1 MTHGVLGL
9 LFGAFAL
16 APWSPLAAQTGR
28 GSAGAAL
35 TSRVECSYLHR
46 HSGAGTTEQHWL
58 TALVLWRGQEGWRDR
73 AVSSEAA
80 NRAYRMAERAAEDAG
95 RHFVGGQS
103 GGVVYSAA
111 FDDDS
116 LYVLGRGY
124 PLPRGDSAFAIM
136 VDRIDGVGGDP
147 SIVATANITAR
158 LPAEFWTRHW
168 MSGDTLFTIL
178 PREPQRFLLD
188 ALRRSPRLG
197 QFLD

>member
-1 MTHGVLGL
+1 MRHGVLRL

-16 APWSPLAAQTGR
+16 APWSPVAAQTGR

-35 TSRVECSYLHR
+35 TARVECSYLHR

-58 TALVLWRGQEGWRDR
+58 TAVVLWRGQPGWRDR
-73 AVSSEAA
+73 IVSSEAA
-80 NRAYRMAERAAEDAG
+80 HRPYRLAARAAEDAG
-95 RHFVGGQS
+95 RQFVGGQS

-116 LYVLGRGY
+116 LYVLGRSY
-124 PLPRGDSAFAIM
+124 PLPHGDSALVIM
-136 VDRIDGVGGDP
+136 VDRIDSVGGDP
-147 SIVATANITAR
+147 SILATANITAS
-158 LPAEFWTRHW
+158 LPAEFWTRQW
-168 MSGDTLFTIL
+168 RSGDTLFTIL
-178 PREPQRFLLD
+178 PREPQRLLLD